1 MLFSVLIPVYNA
13 EEYITETVQSVL
25 KQSEQDFEI
34 VLLDDG
40 SKDNSREICRQLC
53 NKDASKIRFYY
64 QKNSGVLFARRKLA
78 ELSKGD
84 YLLFVDSDDLLE
96 KNALSVIRDTIK
108 ESNADLV
115 IYDLMKLSDK
125 GNERYTLDFENG
137 SVFKNESKQQILRQS
152 FLTKCIYSMCQKA
165 IRRDCFD
172 FEANYDDVKN
182 MRIAEDIYQS
192 MPIMD
197 KAETIAYIKEPLYIY
212 RKNHGGATSSVK
224 LNDIKWDYKLYDR
237 QNEYIKKWKISDED
251 IQTISENRM
260 RRILGFLSVYAKQN
274 NDSSYKQF
282 KEYAR
287 SIKNNKY
294 YMEAKEKASI
304 NNLQKIYKLD
314 IVLLKMHCYH
324 ILFQL
329 HKRV

>member
-125 GNERYTLDFENG
+125 GNERYTLGFENG

-152 FLTKCIYSMCQKA
+152 FLTKCIHSMCQKA

-212 RKNHGGATSSVK
+212 CKNHGGATSSVK

-237 QNEYIKKWKISDED
+237 QNEYIKKCKISDED

-304 NNLQKIYKLD
+304 NNLQKIYKLL
-314 IVLLKMHCYH
+314 V
-324 ILFQL
+324 
-329 HKRV
+329 

>member
-96 KNALSVIRDTIK
+96 KNALSVIRHTIK

-125 GNERYTLDFENG
+125 GNERYTLPFENNQIFHSHEKYSIYCELLKTKYLNG
-137 SVFKNESKQQILRQS
+137 IYQKTFKQ
-152 FLTKCIYSMCQKA
+152 
-165 IRRDCFD
+165 DCFD

-212 RKNHGGATSSVK
+212 RKNPGGATSSVK

>member
-40 SKDNSREICRQLC
+40 SKDNSREIFRQLR

-115 IYDLMKLSDK
+115 IYDLMK
-125 GNERYTLDFENG
+125 
-137 SVFKNESKQQILRQS
+137 
-152 FLTKCIYSMCQKA
+152 
-165 IRRDCFD
+165 
-172 FEANYDDVKN
+172 
-182 MRIAEDIYQS
+182 
-192 MPIMD
+192 
-197 KAETIAYIKEPLYIY
+197 
-212 RKNHGGATSSVK
+212 
-224 LNDIKWDYKLYDR
+224 
-237 QNEYIKKWKISDED
+237 
-251 IQTISENRM
+251 
-260 RRILGFLSVYAKQN
+260 
-274 NDSSYKQF
+274 
-282 KEYAR
+282 
-287 SIKNNKY
+287 
-294 YMEAKEKASI
+294 
-304 NNLQKIYKLD
+304 
-314 IVLLKMHCYH
+314 
-324 ILFQL
+324 
-329 HKRV
+329 